1 MIFLLGEVAAE
12 VVMMV
17 VMFPLPGCPLPGA
30 GFNIVVM
37 IYFFDYQTCPKFK
50 NCCRL
55 ALNYNRI

>member
-37 IYFFDYQTCPKFK
+37 IYFLITRHVQNSKIVAD
-50 NCCRL
+50 
-55 ALNYNRI
+55 

>member
-17 VMFPLPGCPLPGA
+17 VMFPLPLPGCPLPGA

-37 IYFFDYQTCPKFK
+37 IYFLITRHVQNSKIVAD
-50 NCCRL
+50 
-55 ALNYNRI
+55 